1 MIWLSEFMIS
11 VSSSWQERS
20 KSKDCK
26 SCSWDDSSEKSA
38 ALADC
43 SVRTKKLLNKKVKK
57 YEKKLGSIFAGLKT
71 GFFRASCF
79 GLFWF

>member
-1 MIWLSEFMIS
+1 LMIWLSEFMIS

-20 KSKDCK
+20 KCLSKDCK

-43 SVRTKKLLNKKVKK
+43 QILQFASKRQNSLVLKLKKIFQRWDSNQNSV
-57 YEKKLGSIFAGLKT
+57 
-71 GFFRASCF
+71 
-79 GLFWF
+79 

>member
-1 MIWLSEFMIS
+1 LMIWLSEFMIS

-43 SVRTKKLLNKKVKK
+43 SSSFTTI
-57 YEKKLGSIFAGLKT
+57 E
-71 GFFRASCF
+71 
-79 GLFWF
+79 

>member
-1 MIWLSEFMIS
+1 LMIWLSEFMIS

-43 SVRTKKLLNKKVKK
+43 IVARLICT
-57 YEKKLGSIFAGLKT
+57 LGSDLKGT
-71 GFFRASCF
+71 
-79 GLFWF
+79 L